1 MEKCVICISEKT
13 CETERHI
20 QRETE
25 KEIKGRN
32 LKKNKQYKMA
42 KIISRYNN

>member
-13 CETERHI
+13 CETERHS

-25 KEIKGRN
+25 KERKGRN
-32 LKKNKQYKMA
+32 MKKKK
-42 KIISRYNN
+42 